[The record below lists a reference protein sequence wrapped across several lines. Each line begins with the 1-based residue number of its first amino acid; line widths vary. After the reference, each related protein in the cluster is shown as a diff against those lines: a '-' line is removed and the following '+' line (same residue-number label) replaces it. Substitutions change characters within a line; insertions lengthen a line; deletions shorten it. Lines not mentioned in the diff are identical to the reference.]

1 MKEKEVID
9 LTYGAKIAPDGDG
22 YLVTLRDIENAFT
35 AGETR
40 DEAIFNAQE
49 VLDLM
54 LFASM
59 YKPRSVNAGGSF
71 TLPPLASPNISSYF
85 YCNNK

>member
-1 MKEKEVID
+1 VGLAAEF
-9 LTYGAKIAPDGDG
+9 
-22 YLVTLRDIENAFT
+22 R
-35 AGETR
+35 
-40 DEAIFNAQE
+40 FNAQE

-71 TLPPLASPNISSYF
+71 TLPPFDEVEIFDFNPRITPLLPVKTAYI
-85 YCNNK
+85 